1 MTGKSKTYNEQ
12 VNCYACKHFYVT
24 WDAQMPR
31 GCRAFG
37 FKSAML
43 PSIVVKQ
50 SSGASC
56 MKFVQKEHKGRNG

>member
-1 MTGKSKTYNEQ
+1 
-12 VNCYACKHFYVT
+12 
-24 WDAQMPR
+24 MPR

-50 SSGASC
+50 SSGAPC